1 MVWKT
6 IEEGNARIEEPHLQ
20 YLAKQCQKW
29 PRGQCL
35 SHFVMLPQRRSVAYT
50 ALILKLWI

>member
-6 IEEGNARIEEPHLQ
+6 IEERNAIIEEPHLR

-35 SHFVMLPQRRSVAYT
+35 SHFVMLPQRKSVAYT